1 MNETGQALA
10 VSPPG
15 KGRERELFTAR
26 VTALADD
33 GRGVAEVEGRP
44 IYIEGALPGETVRF
58 HYLRR
63 RKRSA
68 GGRTVEVLQ
77 ASPRRVVPPC
87 AHADR
92 CGGCRLQHLDPAAQ
106 LAFKEKH
113 LRERLEACGGLA
125 PAQWLPSLEGPHL
138 HYRRRARLGARYIAS
153 RGGVLVGF
161 RARASSYILSLEA
174 CQVLD
179 SRLGGLMPGLERLL
193 GGLSCPDRIP
203 QIEVAAGDAA
213 AALVFRHLVPLNEED
228 LYRLADFGRAHG
240 LQIHLQP
247 KGPDSCWC
255 LYPGPEA
262 VLAYRL
268 PVHDVEIRFR
278 PTDFIQV
285 NGEVNRLMV
294 DQALALLAPD
304 PGDTVLDL
312 FCGLG
317 NFTLPLAR
325 QAGRVIGLEMNPALV
340 AGAAANARRNGITNA
355 EFHQVDLREEAAG
368 DFWSRYRPDKVLLDP
383 ARDGA
388 MEFIKRMPRARGP
401 GRLVYISCNPAT
413 LARDAEYL
421 VRVLGYRL
429 THAGVV
435 DMFPHTAHAE
445 AMAVFERT

>member
-1 MNETGQALA
+1 MSETGQVLKLPA
-10 VSPPG
+10 PG
-15 KGRERELFTAR
+15 RRRERELFTAQ
-26 VTALADD
+26 VTGLAED
-33 GRGVAEVEGRP
+33 GRGVAELDGQR
-44 IYIEGALPGETVRF
+44 IFIEGALPGETVRF
-58 HYLRR
+58 HFLRR

-68 GGRTVEVLQ
+68 GGRTVEVLK
-77 ASPRRVVPPC
+77 ASPRRVIPPC
-87 AHADR
+87 SHADR
-92 CGGCRLQHLDPAAQ
+92 CGGCRLQHLEPASQ
-106 LAFKEKH
+106 LAFKEDS
-113 LRERLEACGGLA
+113 LRDRLQACGGLV
-125 PAQWLPSLEGPHL
+125 PEHWLATLGGPRL

-179 SRLGGLMPGLERLL
+179 ARLGGLMPALETLL

-203 QIEVAAGDAA
+203 QVEVAAGDEA
-213 AALVFRHLVPLNEED
+213 AALVFRHLVPLSDED
-228 LYRLADFGRAHG
+228 LQRLADFGRDHG

-247 KGPDSCWC
+247 KGPETCWC
-255 LYPGPEA
+255 LHPGPEA
-262 VLAYRL
+262 VLSYRL
-268 PVHDVEIRFR
+268 PAHDVEIRFR

-294 DQALALLAPD
+294 DQALALLAPA

-325 QAGRVIGLEMNPALV
+325 HAGRVIGLEMNPQLV
-340 AGAAANARRNGITNA
+340 TGAAANARRNGITNA

-368 DFWSRYRPDKVLLDP
+368 GFWSRYRPDKVLLDP

-388 MEFIKRMPRARGP
+388 MELIKRMPRAQGP
-401 GRLVYISCNPAT
+401 RRLVYISCNPAT

-421 VRVLGYRL
+421 VHVLGYRL
-429 THAGVV
+429 SHAGVV

-445 AMAVFERT
+445 AMAVFERP